1 MAKASILNDDRYW
14 EFVEEYHADPLAF
27 AIDVCGMLPSEDQE
41 TLLLAISPENSKVS
55 VVSGTGTGKTN
66 AFGRIAL
73 WHMLCHPVAYYE
85 DKVEIGSNTYIG
97 APRISQVADGVWKE
111 MEDVRLAIQDGP
123 FAWINDYFKIDAER
137 VTVKGFEKTWFI
149 SQVAMQAG
157 KAIGV
162 AGKHRYWQ
170 MIIIDEAAGVSD
182 DHFKVIDGTQTQ
194 AGNRTLLASQGVK
207 NAGHFYETHHNLNA
221 LNGGSWTALRFN
233 SERSPFVTDEW
244 LRDRETE
251 CGGRNSIEYQIR
263 VLGLFAE
270 DSGSNLLSRLEL
282 EKAFGIGQIIGD
294 DEPYGIMAL
303 GDVGL
308 GEYRDESVLLIAKVI
323 GFGDF
328 GPDARR
334 VEYIALPYCTNSK
347 NEIIFAGDIVD
358 VYGKLSNPTLL
369 VDNGGVGAT
378 VIKLIEASGVPVV
391 RVNWGKPCFKKE
403 YQQRFYNRRACA
415 MVRWRDA
422 VRSGRV
428 SFNIEN
434 LDRRTKEKILLQ
446 GARLPYH
453 FVETGGLRYI
463 MEKKEV
469 MRKNGIS
476 SPDIIDAASF
486 VFLEDATDY
495 MVSENAGS
503 GHVSSAI
510 ADAKAAADDL
520 FGDLDEEEELSERQ
534 QAYLQGI
541 EAKHRYDEQVL
552 DSLGK
557 VDNT

>member
-428 SFNIEN
+428 SFNIKN